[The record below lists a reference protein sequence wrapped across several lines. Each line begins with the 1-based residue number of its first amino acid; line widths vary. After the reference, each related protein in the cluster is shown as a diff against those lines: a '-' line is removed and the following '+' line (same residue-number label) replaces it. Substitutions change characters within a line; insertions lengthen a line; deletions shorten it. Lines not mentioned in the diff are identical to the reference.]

1 MDNITIAYHL
11 RQYARQLDL
20 ERGNL
25 LRIRAYR
32 RAAESIEEMEHPMT
46 AVFQQEGR
54 TGLKELP
61 HIGWRIA
68 RAIESLICT
77 GNMPARRSAVAYA
90 SGSDGTKRS

>member
-1 MDNITIAYHL
+1 MDNSTIAQQL

-32 RAAESIEEMEHPMT
+32 RAAEVIQEMEEPLT
-46 AVFQQEGR
+46 EVFEHGGR
-54 TGLKELP
+54 TALQELP
-61 HIGWRIA
+61 CVGRRIA

-77 GNMPARRSAVAYA
+77 GKMPARRVVHS
-90 SGSDGTKRS
+90 R